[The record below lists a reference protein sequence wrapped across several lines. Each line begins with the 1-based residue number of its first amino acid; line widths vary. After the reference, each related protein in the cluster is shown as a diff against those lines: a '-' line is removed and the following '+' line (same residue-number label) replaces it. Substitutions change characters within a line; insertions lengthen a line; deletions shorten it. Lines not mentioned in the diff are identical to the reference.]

1 MDTAPRD
8 RNPPGPLTTE
18 GGEPFMANVTRDAN
32 GEWICTIS
40 PVPESAQRLLS
51 EWVSATGED
60 FVSLED
66 MR

>member
-1 MDTAPRD
+1 MDTAPTD
-8 RNPPGPLTTE
+8 TNQPGPAQAE
-18 GGEPFMANVTRDAN
+18 NREPFMANVTRDGD

-40 PVPESAQRLLS
+40 PVPANATGLLS

-60 FVSLED
+60 FVALEE